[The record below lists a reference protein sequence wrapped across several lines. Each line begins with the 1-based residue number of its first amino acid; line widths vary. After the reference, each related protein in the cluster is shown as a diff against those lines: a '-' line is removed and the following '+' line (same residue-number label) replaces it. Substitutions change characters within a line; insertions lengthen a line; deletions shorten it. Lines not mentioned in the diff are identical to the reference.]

1 MFQYDE
7 RLKKLNLP
15 SLKFRRIRG
24 DMIEVCKILSG
35 KYDAA
40 VTNWLTDGQVES
52 QYDLRLRDHK
62 FSSYQSQIHYD
73 TWKYNCPA
81 ISAVVNLKRKY
92 CA

>member
-81 ISAVVNLKRKY
+81 ISDRTDLST
-92 CA
+92 